1 VQHDQEK
8 QRLEVAMTEL
18 ERKHYDELDRLKAQ
32 VKEQTRAKVLKD
44 ELPARERE
52 IERRYADQL
61 QSFKRDHEIQVADL
75 VARIEEATA
84 LVASAP
90 VQQQTIAIQTDETAE
105 GVKFDGDGEDE
116 RVKDLTRKCRALEK
130 LLDKKFED
138 ASDSLASS
146 RLCASCHSESESL
159 RLNTPSRASPQP
171 ESVPSP
177 NSRQPRSIEKSKALA
192 RALLSSSRTSLED
205 ALFPDAGAD
214 EDDTMA
220 TEEQTTM
227 NAVDMWDSAS
237 FTSIDSVDEASSLRP
252 LPLRTP
258 SPPTPSTKEMAAL
271 ARKLKRFATNAAAS
285 SSSATS
291 SYREPDPE
299 LNSDA
304 RGGAPRRF
312 RSVGGKKTLYAGR
325 VSARDSKVAASDR
338 RPPMA
343 TTGFSSF
350 DDLLQS
356 ISSRQTSPN

>member
-1 VQHDQEK
+1 M
-8 QRLEVAMTEL
+8 LEN
-18 ERKHYDELDRLKAQ
+18 
-32 VKEQTRAKVLKD
+32 

-61 QSFKRDHEIQVADL
+61 QSFKRDHDVQVADL
-75 VARIEEATA
+75 TARIEEATVSASSA
-84 LVASAP
+84 L
-90 VQQQTIAIQTDETAE
+90 VQQQAIAIQTDEALE
-105 GVKFDGDGEDE
+105 GIKFDRDGDDE

-138 ASDSLASS
+138 ASESLASS
-146 RLCASCHSESESL
+146 RLCASCHSENASL
-159 RLNTPSRASPQP
+159 HLNTPSRASSQLL
-171 ESVPSP
+171 SVSLPD
-177 NSRQPRSIEKSKALA
+177 SRQPRSIEKSKALA

-205 ALFPDAGAD
+205 ALFPAAVGD
-214 EDDTMA
+214 EDDTMV

-252 LPLRTP
+252 LPSRTP

-304 RGGAPRRF
+304 RTTAPRRLNTI
-312 RSVGGKKTLYAGR
+312 GEKKAAYAGR
-325 VSARDSKVAASDR
+325 LSARDSKVAASDR
-338 RPPMA
+338 RPPTA

-356 ISSRQTSPN
+356 ISSRQTSSN